1 MVIFKDV
8 KIVKLDIM
16 MEEGNEQGPMIV
28 NTETHKTNSR
38 HVWIIISIHHH
49 QTYSDIVFHE
59 CMYIYAC
66 WVQV

>member
-1 MVIFKDV
+1 MIIFKDV
-8 KIVKLDIM
+8 NIVKLAII
-16 MEEGNEQGPMIV
+16 MEEGNEQGLMIV
-28 NTETHKTNSR
+28 NIETHKTNSR

-59 CMYIYAC
+59 CMYSYAY